1 MTASDP
7 AAAMP
12 PRNDAID
19 LLRGLAIGLVVL
31 HHIGLRIPL
40 RTTAAGDVLP
50 RGLLD
55 ALNYNGYEAVFA
67 FFVISGFLIAGNS
80 IRRWPR
86 FAGFDLRAFYAMR
99 FARIAPPLLALVAL
113 LTLLHALRVPDYVI
127 QRPGQSLP
135 GAVAAA
141 LGLYLNRYEGLT
153 GYLPGSWDV
162 LWSLSIEEVFY
173 LAFPIACL
181 VARGPR
187 VLALLLVPL
196 ALSLPFS
203 HAALAG
209 NEIWQEKAYLP
220 GMAAIA
226 TGVLTAL
233 LCHRRI
239 VSARVA
245 RACLAIGTTGLL
257 LIGFAEGWL
266 WKSLGDAA
274 LLVLTGAVAACLVA
288 STRHAGGP
296 RTRLDA
302 LLAPLR
308 SWGRLSYEIYLS
320 HMFVVYGL
328 VRLAHAG
335 PAEPGSGLW
344 VYGVALPLCWGLG
357 RLIERGIS
365 IPARRALLARFG
377 ALPRAA

>member
-1 MTASDP
+1 MTAADP
-7 AAAMP
+7 APATP

-19 LLRGLAIGLVVL
+19 VLRGGAIGLVVL

-40 RTTAAGDVLP
+40 RDTAAGAVLP

-80 IRRWPR
+80 LRRWPGL
-86 FAGFDLRAFYAMR
+86 AGFDVRAFYAMR
-99 FARIAPPLLALVAL
+99 LARIAPPLVGLVAL
-113 LTLLHALRVPDYVI
+113 LSLLHVLDVPDYVI

-153 GYLPGSWDV
+153 GYLPGGWDV

-181 VARGPR
+181 LARGPR
-187 VLALLLVPL
+187 TLALLLAPL
-196 ALSLPFS
+196 AVSLPFS

-226 TGVLTAL
+226 TGVLTAF
-233 LCHRRI
+233 LCHRRR
-239 VSARVA
+239 VSERTV
-245 RACLAIGTTGLL
+245 RACLAAGTTGLL

-266 WKSLGDAA
+266 WKYLGDAA

-288 STRHAGGP
+288 STRRSSGP

-302 LLAPLR
+302 FLAPLR
-308 SWGRLSYEIYLS
+308 SWGRLSYEIYLT
-320 HMFVVYGL
+320 HMFVVYAL

-335 PAEPGSGLW
+335 PAAPGSGLW
-344 VYGVALPLCWGLG
+344 AYAVALPLCWGFG
-357 RLIERGIS
+357 RLVERGIS
-365 IPARRALLARFG
+365 IPARRAVLARFG
-377 ALPRAA
+377 TVPRAA